1 MLLSRG
7 QRDKLGKYVNLA
19 SGITIDLSIAGPSVY
34 DYCCF
39 GVDGAGKLS
48 DDRYMIFY
56 NQTTSPGGEIR
67 YTASGNSARFEVNLS
82 MLPPSVCKLVFTASI
97 DGTGVM
103 SGISRHTFTLSQN
116 GVPALSLEMT
126 GADFRQEKAIISVEL
141 YRKDEW
147 RINAVANGFNGG
159 LSALLAAYGGEEIT
173 DSAPQAQPSYATPT
187 AADYT
192 PASGSYTASTPHTA
206 GSPVSNT
213 RTISSPRTPSAPHA
227 ASAPVSSLQP
237 TSVQEPTRPIVTSS
251 GVVLKKT
258 EEQLTKEVMG
268 KISLSKDKVK
278 LEKHVVSLSKTVV
291 NLSKKSGV
299 DLGSTS
305 AKVVVVLDY
314 SGSMYSLYNDGTVQ
328 NTINKLVP
336 LGLTFDDNGSI
347 DVYLFQNNYR
357 KMPDLN
363 LSNYEYYIN
372 NIVNAS
378 GYEMGGT
385 SYAPVLKAIIE
396 GDVQYKGGFLGFGS
410 HREVT
415 HALVDDGDPTFILFI
430 TDGENADKTAS
441 DAIIRRSSE
450 MNVFIQFIGIGEERF
465 TYLRQLD
472 DMSGRKR
479 DNTGFSAMRDLNN
492 VSDEKLYNNVLEQC
506 SQWLRGLQ

>member
-39 GVDGAGKLS
+39 GVDGTGKLS

-56 NQTTSPGGEIR
+56 NQTMSPGGEIR
-67 YTASGNSARFEVNLS
+67 YTASENSARFEVNLS

-103 SGISRHTFTLSQN
+103 SGISSHTFTLSQN
-116 GVPALSLEMT
+116 GAPALSLEMT

-159 LSALLAAYGGEEIT
+159 LSALLAAYGGEEVT
-173 DSAPQAQPSYATPT
+173 DSAPQPTPVQAATP
-187 AADYT
+187 
-192 PASGSYTASTPHTA
+192 
-206 GSPVSNT
+206 
-213 RTISSPRTPSAPHA
+213 
-227 ASAPVSSLQP
+227 
-237 TSVQEPTRPIVTSS
+237 PIATSS

-314 SGSMYSLYNDGTVQ
+314 SGSMYSLYSDGTVQ

-363 LSNYEYYIN
+363 LSNYEYYIS
-372 NIVNAS
+372 NIVKTS

-396 GDVQYKGGFLGFGS
+396 GDVQYKGGFLGFGG

-415 HALVDDGDPTFILFI
+415 NALVDDGDPTFILFI

-492 VSDEKLYNNVLEQC
+492 VSDEKLYNNVLEQF

>member
-39 GVDGAGKLS
+39 GVDGTGKLS

-56 NQTTSPGGEIR
+56 NQTMSPGGEIR
-67 YTASGNSARFEVNLS
+67 YTASENSARFEVNLS

-116 GVPALSLEMT
+116 GAPALSLEMT

-159 LSALLAAYGGEEIT
+159 LSALLAAYGGEEVT
-173 DSAPQAQPSYATPT
+173 DSAPQAQAN
-187 AADYT
+187 
-192 PASGSYTASTPHTA
+192 YTASTAAGYTPALHT
-206 GSPVSNT
+206 
-213 RTISSPRTPSAPHA
+213 
-227 ASAPVSSLQP
+227 ASAPVSNPQTVSSPRTAPQP
-237 TSVQEPTRPIVTSS
+237 TPVQAATPPIATSS

-314 SGSMYSLYNDGTVQ
+314 SGSMYSLYSDGTVQ

-363 LSNYEYYIN
+363 LSNYEYYIS
-372 NIVNAS
+372 NIVKTS

-396 GDVQYKGGFLGFGS
+396 GDVQYKGGFLGFGG
-410 HREVT
+410 HREIT
-415 HALVDDGDPTFILFI
+415 NALVDDGDPTFILFI

-492 VSDEKLYNNVLEQC
+492 VSDEKLYNNVLEQF